1 MNLENIHKLA
11 TKEDANHIHK
21 FLGIICL
28 TNFAYQY
35 GHIWLYGHTDL
46 SHNRGLCLL
55 FVHGALSVSSLIFHI
70 PAIRNRTAPMIYP
83 EFRLHSII
91 FAMRSVVCFYLA
103 YYDFGVLY
111 KMAVCMITMHL
122 ADIATDVC
130 RPSAASATTTMRNM
144 PFDKEDVD
152 ERVQEKIIVF
162 HSKMQ
167 VAATLYMLGNTDST
181 FMPLGPIQLSA
192 FMMTLVRKNIITS
205 TMWHRMYSL
214 LLMANIAC
222 YYSAPMSY
230 VIPHLMSFYLF
241 IDLRFKPGTNKYA
254 CWTFVFFLFYVIQYW
269 LQMHNMDDYLEPRD
283 EWLVKQAIVFI
294 YLHKCYNYVL

>member
-1 MNLENIHKLA
+1 MNLENIHKLV
-11 TKEDANHIHK
+11 TKEDPNHLHK

-46 SHNRGLCLL
+46 SHNRGLWLV
-55 FVHGALSVSSLIFHI
+55 FAHGALSVSSMIFHI

-83 EFRLHSII
+83 EFRLHSIL
-91 FAMRSVVCFYLA
+91 FAIRSVVCFYLA
-103 YYDFGVLY
+103 YYEFGVLY
-111 KMAVCMITMHL
+111 KMAACMITMHL

-130 RPSAASATTTMRNM
+130 RPSAAETTTMRNM
-144 PFDKEDVD
+144 PFDKEVN
-152 ERVQEKIIVF
+152 ESVQHEIIAF

-167 VAATLYMLGNTDST
+167 VAATLYMLGNTDCA

-205 TMWHRMYSL
+205 TVWHRVYSL

-230 VIPHLMSFYLF
+230 VLPHLIHRS
-241 IDLRFKPGTNKYA
+241 
-254 CWTFVFFLFYVIQYW
+254 
-269 LQMHNMDDYLEPRD
+269 
-283 EWLVKQAIVFI
+283 
-294 YLHKCYNYVL
+294 